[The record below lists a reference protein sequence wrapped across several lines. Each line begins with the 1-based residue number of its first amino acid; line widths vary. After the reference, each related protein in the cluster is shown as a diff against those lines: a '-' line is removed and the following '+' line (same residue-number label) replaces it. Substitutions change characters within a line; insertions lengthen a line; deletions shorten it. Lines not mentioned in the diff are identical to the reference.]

1 MAIKQFKTRHIRPS
15 SFGARL
21 KLRRQRR
28 QLTLTQIEEQS
39 KVHIKYLQALEQDQY
54 QNLPAEVYSLGF
66 ARRYLETL
74 DLPEKKIQ
82 ELIKEFQSQFKI
94 WKKQHQGQ
102 LAVTTLKERRPI
114 ITPKIL
120 LSLVSGLTLL
130 LIASY
135 IWLQIRT
142 LTSPPQLTIISPEGE
157 TVVEKDIVEIIGQ
170 VNQDATIVI
179 NNQTINTQ
187 KDGSFSEKIK
197 LAEGINNIEI
207 KAENRFKKQTI
218 KNLQILKSRGE
229 GNTRI

>member
-1 MAIKQFKTRHIRPS
+1 MRIKQFKTRQIRPS

-28 QLTLTQIEEQS
+28 KLTLTQIEEQS
-39 KVHIKYLQALEQDQY
+39 KVHIKYLEALEQDQY

-66 ARRYLETL
+66 ARRYLEAL
-74 DLPEKKIQ
+74 ALPEKKIQ
-82 ELIKEFQSQFKI
+82 ELIKEFRSQFKI

-102 LAVTTLKERRPI
+102 LAVNALKETQPI

-120 LSLVSGLTLL
+120 LSLISGLALL
-130 LIASY
+130 IIASY

-170 VNQDATIVI
+170 VNQDAVIVI

-187 KDGSFSEKIK
+187 KDGSFAEKIK

-207 KAENRFKKQTI
+207 RAENRFKKQTI